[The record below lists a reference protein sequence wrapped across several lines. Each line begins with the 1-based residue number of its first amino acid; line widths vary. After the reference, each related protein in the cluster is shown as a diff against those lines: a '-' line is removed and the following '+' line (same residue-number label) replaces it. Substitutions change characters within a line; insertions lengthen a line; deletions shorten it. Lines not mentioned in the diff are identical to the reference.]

1 MIKAEFNESINDLT
15 TENLYQWDSYQT
27 LVISGIVFDGVTPKV
42 HFCNKKSTE
51 ALAVQGILKEGGICE
66 VSIPNSLLSEKY
78 DILAYIYTNTG
89 LTYKT
94 IKSITIP
101 IIPRLKP
108 TNYTQ
113 PSNEEIAE
121 IEEIELQAK
130 AILNGF
136 YISDYDQTKSYQRP
150 NIVYY
155 QYSSYMCTSDTPITG
170 VLPTDTNKWK
180 LVSKGSMLTNLT
192 KDDNGNLV
200 FTFNDNSSYTIQIAV
215 VETETADDTTIPALK
230 LTNAEVT
237 KIKNNVIVFDSYKNH
252 ATVPESNIAG
262 SYEIH
267 KKGLYSIVFN
277 LTNNSD
283 VNMTFSIVADVP
295 SLVGTEYL
303 YGYLPYGA
311 PIKYCK
317 VNEDTNSW
325 GFMRNITNVTILSVY
340 CILEYND

>member
-27 LVISGIVFDGVTPKV
+27 LVISGIDFEAVSPKV

-51 ALAVQGILKEGGICE
+51 ALAVQGILKNDGTCE
-66 VSIPNSLLSEKY
+66 VSIPNTLLGEKY

-130 AILNGF
+130 AILNGL
-136 YISDYDQTKSYQRP
+136 YVSDYDSTKAYKRP

-155 QYSSYMCTSDTPITG
+155 NYSSYMCISDAEITG
-170 VLPTDTNKWK
+170 ILPTDTTKWR
-180 LVSKGSMLTNLT
+180 LIVEGAVITGLSKDQS
-192 KDDNGNLV
+192 GNLV
-200 FTFNDNSSYTIQIAV
+200 FTFTNGATYSVQIAIA
-215 VETETADDTTIPALK
+215 ETTAVDNTVIPALD
-230 LTNAEVT
+230 LTSADVT
-237 KIKNNVIVFDSYKNH
+237 KVKSINTVLTGAFDSEEE
-252 ATVPESNIAG
+252 PECYSVTLTK
-262 SYEIH
+262 S
-267 KKGLYSIVFN
+267 GLYYYNKRNSAEEITSGLFTFHNLNFDETGHPGTYNTQTHVLSIP
-277 LTNNSD
+277 T
-283 VNMTFSIVADVP
+283 
-295 SLVGTEYL
+295 
-303 YGYLPYGA
+303 
-311 PIKYCK
+311 
-317 VNEDTNSW
+317 
-325 GFMRNITNVTILSVY
+325 TNVDDVIIVSLLIPFYEV
-340 CILEYND
+340 